1 MKLNTAE
8 SPLPATTKAKVI
20 EAGAGAKRKRFCSSA
35 TQFREGK
42 GWTPVSKTFSIF
54 LLKP

>member
-35 TQFREGK
+35 TQFREGE